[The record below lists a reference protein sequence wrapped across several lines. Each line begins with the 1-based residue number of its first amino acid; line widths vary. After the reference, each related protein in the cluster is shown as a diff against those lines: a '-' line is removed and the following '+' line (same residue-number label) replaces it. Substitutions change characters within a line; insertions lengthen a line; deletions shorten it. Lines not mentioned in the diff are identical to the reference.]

1 MSSRDC
7 SRVVISGFLCFI
19 LCSFETLLKTSLC
32 ICSIWDFWLRL
43 LSHQETYFH
52 ELFSVHP
59 MFYESRMVY
68 SFYNSQISEFY
79 FYLLYF
85 FFLCCQTTSVLW
97 AFSLNLPG
105 VPQVSV
111 LGPNLFII
119 YVKDICQQALLKGF
133 FPPDRSCMFL
143 GKFKGATNK
152 W

>member
-1 MSSRDC
+1 MQFWNASQNLTMYMFYLRFLTSPVITSRNLF
-7 SRVVISGFLCFI
+7 SRTLQCPSHVLWIKNGVFLLQFTNIRI
-19 LCSFETLLKTSLC
+19 LLLLTLL
-32 ICSIWDFWLRL
+32 
-43 LSHQETYFH
+43 
-52 ELFSVHP
+52 
-59 MFYESRMVY
+59 
-68 SFYNSQISEFY
+68 
-79 FYLLYF
+79 
-85 FFLCCQTTSVLW
+85 FFLCCQTTFVLCT
-97 AFSLNLPG
+97 FSLNLPG